1 MSKQTTCRLICSLA
15 LLVTLA
21 MVAPVTVA
29 PVTWAQ
35 APNAQAP
42 KAKPPVRKGPEDP
55 KLKPRWVSMRTK
67 DNVEIRAFYA
77 PSDKG
82 KDAVPV
88 MVIHE
93 WQGQGSPYNGLVV
106 ALHDAGFAV
115 VVPEYRGHGGSR
127 KYTDGTGKPQEFN
140 IATMGKGDIA
150 NIIAYD
156 LEEVKQFL
164 KKENNE
170 GKLNL
175 NALTLVGVRE
185 GAIFAANWAIR
196 DWNFPSVGRL
206 KQGQDVKGVVM
217 VSPVK
222 IASGVTIDSAIRDP
236 LLLQLPIMI
245 VAGEESAEAAE
256 AKRIGKQIEA
266 VKKRASRGE
275 ASGFALK
282 LVPTTLSGAALVTQ
296 GPGVTPSIAAFI
308 TANVPVSDT
317 VNPWIERE

>member
-1 MSKQTTCRLICSLA
+1 MSKQTTCRLICGLA
-15 LLVTLA
+15 LLATFA
-21 MVAPVTVA
+21 SVAPVA
-29 PVTWAQ
+29 LAQ
-35 APNAQAP
+35 GP
-42 KAKPPVRKGPEDP
+42 KPKTPTRKTPEDP
-55 KLKPRWVSMRTK
+55 QLKPRWVSMRTK
-67 DNVEIRAFYA
+67 DNIEIRAFYA

-82 KDAVPV
+82 KNAVPV

-106 ALHDAGFAV
+106 ALHEAGFAV
-115 VVPEYRGHGGSR
+115 IVPEYRGHGGSR
-127 KYTDGTGKPQEFN
+127 KYVDGTGKPQEFN

-185 GAIFAANWAIR
+185 GAIFVASWAIR
-196 DWNFPSVGRL
+196 DWNFPSIGRL
-206 KQGQDVKGVVM
+206 KQGQDVKGIVM

-222 IASGVTIDSAIRDP
+222 TASGVSIDSAIRDP

-266 VKKRASRGE
+266 VKKRISRGE
-275 ASGFALK
+275 APGFALK
-282 LVPTTLSGAALVTQ
+282 LVPTSLSGAGLVAQ